1 MYWVNEEVSK
11 VQQEGE
17 NDLNEVSTPQGVIDL
32 REVQLMP
39 GYILRVY
46 IVIICFV
53 HTKHKTPTQYYMCC
67 S

>member
-17 NDLNEVSTPQGVIDL
+17 NDLNDVSTPQGVIDL

-39 GYILRVY
+39 G
-46 IVIICFV
+46 
-53 HTKHKTPTQYYMCC
+53 
-67 S
+67 